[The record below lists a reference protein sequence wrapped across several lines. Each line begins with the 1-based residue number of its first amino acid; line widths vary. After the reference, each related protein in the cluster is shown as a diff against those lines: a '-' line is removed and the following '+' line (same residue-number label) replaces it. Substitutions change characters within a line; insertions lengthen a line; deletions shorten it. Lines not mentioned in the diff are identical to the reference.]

1 MKILKSALA
10 LVGALAIIGSVGGK
24 QGEELLQKAKDTA
37 TVAGEAIVRRLS
49 QTTDIESLDR
59 TKVGYGQG
67 VIKDDKNRPV
77 GATDFNAQYGEYNA
91 CAMKENEGKKIYL
104 TFDQGYENG
113 YTEKILDTLKEKN
126 VKATFFVV
134 GDYVKRNEALV
145 RRMIDEGHTIGNH
158 SMSHYS
164 MPTLSKAE
172 CEQEIGSLHDYVL
185 DKFGYEMTLFR
196 PPMGEFSE
204 YSLAVTQ
211 NCGYETMLWSF
222 AYYDWVTD
230 DQPDPAGAKE
240 KLVSSAHDGAIYL
253 LHSVS
258 ATNAEILGDVIDE
271 LRAQGYEFEAR

>member
-1 MKILKSALA
+1 MKVLKSALV
-10 LVGALAIIGSVGGK
+10 LVGIFAMIGSVGGSK
-24 QGEELLQKAKDTA
+24 GEELLQKAKDTA
-37 TVAGEAIVRRLS
+37 QVAGEAIVKRISLAGEID
-49 QTTDIESLDR
+49 TLDR

-77 GATDFNAQYGEYNA
+77 GATDFNARYGNFDA
-91 CAMKENEGKKIYL
+91 FALKENEEKTIYL

-134 GDYVKRNEALV
+134 GDYVKRNEELV

-164 MPTLSKAE
+164 MPTLSLAQ
-172 CEQEIGSLHDYVL
+172 CQDEITSLHDYVR
-185 DKFGYEMTLFR
+185 DKFQYEMTLFR

-204 YSLAVTQ
+204 WSLGVTKE
-211 NCGYETMLWSF
+211 CGYETMLWSF

-230 DQPDPAGAKE
+230 DQPEPSQALD
-240 KLVSSAHDGAIYL
+240 KLVSAAHDGAVYL

-258 ATNAEILGDVIDE
+258 STNAQILGDFIDE
-271 LRAQGYEFEAR
+271 MREKGYKFG